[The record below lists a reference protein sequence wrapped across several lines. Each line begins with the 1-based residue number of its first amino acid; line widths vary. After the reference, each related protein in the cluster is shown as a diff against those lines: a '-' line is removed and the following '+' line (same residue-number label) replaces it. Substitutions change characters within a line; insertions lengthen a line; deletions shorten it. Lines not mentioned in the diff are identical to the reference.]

1 MYDFSMYSYGL
12 VGNCQISALVSKHG
26 SIDWLC
32 LPRPDSPPVFGQ
44 LLDNEGGHF
53 SITLASGHAESTTQ
67 HYLANTNILIT
78 DIRGPNS
85 EHFRITDFCP
95 RFEQYGRMFR
105 PMSLFRIVEPISG
118 SPFIRVSCN
127 PVTGWNKEEAKSIR
141 GNSHVRFEF
150 RGDCLRLTTSMPLT
164 YLCEKTTFALKEK
177 LYLGLTWSS
186 AIEEDI
192 VQVTE
197 SFFQQTKDYWNTWV
211 KHCSIPS
218 MFQAET
224 IRSALALKLHCYE
237 DTGAILAALTTS
249 LPEEPGSGRNWD
261 YRYCWLRDSH
271 FVLSAFHNLGHFEEM
286 EGFLKFFLGIAQ
298 KHEDSHE
305 RLAPVYTLS
314 QELPLPETRHPLWHG
329 YNGYGPVHTNNQ
341 AAEHV
346 QNDVYGEMVLTLSP
360 IYFDERFVHLRTKD
374 HENLLAHL
382 ARHCERSI
390 SQPDAGLWE
399 VRNGWQ
405 DHSFTNLMCW
415 AGLERISRIQ
425 NFHHMPNFTFDPI
438 EARDRALIAV
448 LKAAAEGS
456 IRNGPNDI
464 SFDSALS
471 LATILRFPDEKLC
484 LATLRD
490 IQKHLALGTTKP
502 ASSFFYRY
510 IRNDDFGK
518 PDSAFVICS
527 FWIAQALARLGHRD
541 EAISILKDTTQ
552 ACNHLGLLSEHYHPL
567 RKNQLGN
574 FPQAYS
580 HVGLINA
587 AFAVSPP
594 WSEIL

>member
-1 MYDFSMYSYGL
+1 MYPYGL
-12 VGNCQISALVSKHG
+12 VGNCQISALISKKG

-32 LPRPDSPPVFGQ
+32 LPRPDSDPVFGR
-44 LLDNEGGHF
+44 LLDVDGGHF
-53 SITLASGHAESTTQ
+53 SISLATHDVDVTTQ
-67 HYLANTNILIT
+67 YYLANTNILIT
-78 DIRGPNS
+78 EIRGSNN
-85 EHFRITDFCP
+85 ERFRITDFCP

-118 SPFIRVSCN
+118 SPFIRVSCK
-127 PVTGWNKEEAKSIR
+127 PITGWKKDEAKFIR

-150 RGDCLRLTTSMPLT
+150 REDNLRLTTNMPLT
-164 YLCEKTTFALKEK
+164 YLCEESPFALKEK
-177 LYLGLTWSS
+177 LYFGLTWSS
-186 AIEEDI
+186 AIEEDLI
-192 VQVTE
+192 QVCE
-197 SFFQQTKDYWNTWV
+197 RFFQHTQDYWKTWV

-218 MFQAET
+218 LFQAET

-249 LPEEPGSGRNWD
+249 LPEEPGVERNWD
-261 YRYCWLRDSH
+261 YRYCWLRDAH
-271 FVLSAFHNLGHFEEM
+271 FLLSAFHNLGHFEEM

-298 KHEDSHE
+298 KFEISKD

-314 QELPLPETRHPLWHG
+314 QGLPLPEIRHSIWRG
-329 YNGYGPVHTNNQ
+329 YNGYGPVQTNNQ

-346 QNDVYGEMVLTLSP
+346 QNDVYGEMVLTLAP

-374 HENLLAHL
+374 HENLLANL
-382 ARHCERSI
+382 ARNCACSI

-399 VRNGWQ
+399 VRSGWQ
-405 DHSFTNLMCW
+405 EHSFTNLMNW
-415 AGLERISRIQ
+415 AGLERTLRIQ
-425 NFHHMPNFTFDPI
+425 NNGHLKLSQFNAKDAQDQAF
-438 EARDRALIAV
+438 AAV
-448 LKAAAEGS
+448 EKAAREGS
-456 IRNGPNDI
+456 IRNGPNDT

-471 LATILRFPDEKLC
+471 LATILRFPREKLC
-484 LATLRD
+484 LATVRD
-490 IQKHLALGTTKP
+490 IQKHLALGTSRP
-502 ASSFFYRY
+502 QSSFFYRY

-518 PDSAFVICS
+518 PSSAFVICS
-527 FWIAQALARLGHRD
+527 FWLAQALARLGYKK
-541 EAISILKDTTQ
+541 EASDILEDAIQ
-552 ACNHLGLLSEHYHPL
+552 ASNHLGLFSEHYRPHS
-567 RKNQLGN
+567 RTQLGN